1 MSNSVGKAHGCT
13 ISVGDIS
20 VTYLESHGSILN
32 CLESADVEVHFH
44 CRDGFC
50 GACRVTLDEGQVNYP
65 QGEPLAFVGDGEVL
79 ACCCQ
84 PTSNI
89 RLTID

>member
-1 MSNSVGKAHGCT
+1 MCASSKGANCKIRVGE
-13 ISVGDIS
+13 ID

-32 CLESADVEVHFH
+32 CLEDANVEVHYH

-50 GACRVTLDEGQVNYP
+50 GACRITLDKGQVVYP

-79 ACCCQ
+79 ACCCRPVTDIQ
-84 PTSNI
+84 VS
-89 RLTID
+89 LE